1 MGYVDREIISELKT
15 MIASSYDLSLLLTL
29 AFASTPPGK
38 LSPHQ
43 TDALVDLCYEML
55 AIQEKMKE
63 IVASQPGQSDDRHEP
78 STRLQL
84 ALSPSPHQFVI
95 TMNPA
100 PGFRDKGRPGFARL
114 WQNCHLKK
122 AILR

>member
-63 IVASQPGQSDDRHEP
+63 IVASQPGQCDDRHEP
-78 STRLQL
+78 VR
-84 ALSPSPHQFVI
+84 V
-95 TMNPA
+95 
-100 PGFRDKGRPGFARL
+100 
-114 WQNCHLKK
+114 CY
-122 AILR
+122 